1 MFQDKNFMDEP
12 ESRGCDQIPP
22 QTSQT
27 YASSCDFC
35 NTALPDNNLESTCN
49 LCKIKDS
56 PKKENI
62 IMGNLCNLGSSTKAP
77 TPERSPET
85 PQDYFQMLNKSNHT
99 HTTIQSKDKQSIST
113 KCIKSSERIK
123 TRTRTPATGTT
134 TTPILTED
142 CCDDKRDVFK
152 HRSTTLLNR
161 PKEVNNLPRD
171 RVKSVKKE
179 DGITIE
185 PNGKHKK
192 MTKRSKKIRLPSP
205 NASPIKRQLGIDE
218 ESSTSSTTCSSKAF
232 NSIKVSPAKNHNN
245 GSNKEEKQ
253 AQDEDVTVKNKSA
266 ESAKEPSSQLNQGW
280 SVTVAGAGQHMEMDV
295 EMRLIFPKNKASNN
309 LMLTD
314 KESPY
319 FLEHKEETPSASYF
333 DQRVLP
339 TALNRY
345 SSVGNSKRALTRV
358 NTGICLY
365 DFNLCITFIILF

>member
-1 MFQDKNFMDEP
+1 MDTPGTGNEM
-12 ESRGCDQIPP
+12 PP
-22 QTSQT
+22 QTGQT

-49 LCKIKDS
+49 LCKIKNS

-62 IMGNLCNLGSSTKAP
+62 ILDNMCNLRSSSKPP
-77 TPERSPET
+77 TPVRSPET
-85 PQDYFQMLNKSNHT
+85 PQDYFQLLNKSNHT

-134 TTPILTED
+134 TTPIVTED
-142 CCDDKRDVFK
+142 CCDDKREAFK

-179 DGITIE
+179 DGISIE

-205 NASPIKRQLGIDE
+205 NASPIKRQQGIDE

-232 NSIKVSPAKNHNN
+232 NSIKVSPAKNLKNE
-245 GSNKEEKQ
+245 SSKEEKL
-253 AQDEDVTVKNKSA
+253 AQDEDVSMKNKSA
-266 ESAKEPSSQLNQGW
+266 ESVTEPSNQLNQG
-280 SVTVAGAGQHMEMDV
+280 E
-295 EMRLIFPKNKASNN
+295 
-309 LMLTD
+309 
-314 KESPY
+314 
-319 FLEHKEETPSASYF
+319 
-333 DQRVLP
+333 
-339 TALNRY
+339 
-345 SSVGNSKRALTRV
+345 
-358 NTGICLY
+358 
-365 DFNLCITFIILF
+365 